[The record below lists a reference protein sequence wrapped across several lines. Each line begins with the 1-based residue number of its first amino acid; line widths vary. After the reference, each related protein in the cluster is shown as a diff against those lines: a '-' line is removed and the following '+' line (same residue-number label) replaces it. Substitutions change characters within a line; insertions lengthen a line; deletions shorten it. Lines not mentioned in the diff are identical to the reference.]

1 MPDYTE
7 FVSELSPSTAGFAME
22 GGRATLQLWVA
33 AGELED
39 AITDL
44 LGDVESSGTGGLV
57 RTLPKAHPR
66 FPWMFASRIS
76 NIQGRKWTGKEPS
89 EAELEAP
96 PLDFYAEYDR
106 YLLTVDFEPRP
117 YPVLSDEAI
126 PSESFTWYDESG
138 ASQSENRPEEWRR
151 FCWGYPVPQPE
162 LITAQRGMMVFRLS
176 DATEPAAPHLTSFP
190 DHPRM
195 ILPKAAL
202 KFVFHQIP
210 LQWVTSESS
219 WIVRGIGKI
228 NQLEWNSY
236 PAGSLLYTAPSVRP
250 YTPPVPTLDLFEGV
264 YSAEKLCDVEFNFEY
279 TNRSNGGATPTI
291 SNPNWIAAGHNLLP
305 WLYDRKFYYATATP
319 FIRPPATDTDPSVW
333 APTYESFPFQL
344 LFTDPDV

>member
-7 FVSELSPSTAGFAME
+7 FVSELSPSASGFAME

-96 PLDFYAEYDR
+96 PLGHYAEYDR
-106 YLLTVDFEPRP
+106 YLLSVDFEPRM
-117 YPVLSDEAI
+117 YAVLSDEAI
-126 PSESFTWYDESG
+126 PTESVTWYT
-138 ASQSENRPEEWRR
+138 ENGEVRSYDRPQEWLR
-151 FCWGYPVPQPE
+151 FAWGQMVWQPE
-162 LITAQRGMMVFRLS
+162 LITAQRGQMVFRTS
-176 DATEPAAPHLTSFP
+176 DATEPSPPHRTAFQSFP
-190 DHPRM
+190 RM
-195 ILPKAAL
+195 TLPKAL
-202 KFVFHQIP
+202 VKFHWYQVP
-210 LQWVTSESS
+210 LGWVDSENS

-228 NQLEWNSY
+228 NQLDWNGY
-236 PAGSLLYTAPSVRP
+236 PAGSLLFTGLGTRP

-305 WLYDRKFYYATATP
+305 WLYDRKFYYATA
-319 FIRPPATDTDPSVW
+319 RPLGADAADTEPSKWV
-333 APTYESFPFQL
+333 PTYESFPFQL